1 MLRMECKILTVLEFD
16 INLPPASTFLENY
29 SRFSNVSDP
38 EVLIYASFL
47 IDLLL
52 INAEYIQYAPST
64 VVLVALQ
71 LSLKFHSIVA

>member
-52 INAEYIQYAPST
+52 INAEYI
-64 VVLVALQ
+64 
-71 LSLKFHSIVA
+71 